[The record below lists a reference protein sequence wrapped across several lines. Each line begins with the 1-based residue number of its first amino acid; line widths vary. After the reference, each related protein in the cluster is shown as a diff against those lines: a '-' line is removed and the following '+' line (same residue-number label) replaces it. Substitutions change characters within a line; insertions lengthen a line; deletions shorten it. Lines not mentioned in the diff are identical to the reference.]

1 MMVVVCDTNA
11 LILPFSH
18 GINIDSELNRL
29 VGEHEIVVPEPLL
42 GELEKLARSDKNATV
57 ALKLAMKRRITKAN
71 ESGDESVLELAEA
84 LGGVI
89 LSNDREIISRAKA
102 SHIKVIRL
110 REGSHL
116 EFDNEWAD

>member
-1 MMVVVCDTNA
+1 MMRVIVDTNA

-18 GINIDSELNRL
+18 GLNISSELRRL

-42 GELEKLARSDKNATV
+42 GELKKLASSDKNAKA
-57 ALKLAMKRRITKAN
+57 ALSLAMKCRIAKTNK
-71 ESGDESVLELAEA
+71 SGDESVLELAEV

-89 LSNDREIISRAKA
+89 LSNDREIIGRARA
-102 SHIKVIRL
+102 NHIKIIRL
-110 REGSHL
+110 KEGCHL